1 MVEPQSEAKGLTF
14 SWTKN
19 TDLPRWVLADG
30 KRLRQILLN
39 LLANAVRFTEA
50 GGMVRLEASWAD
62 GHVNFDV
69 IDTGVGVLPQDQ
81 QRIFLPFE
89 RGSAG
94 RQSGE
99 PGTGLG
105 LAISLQLSA
114 LMDGELTLVESS
126 NTGSVFR
133 LRLQLESVADPGV
146 RLAPPKQISGYS
158 GKRRKLL
165 IVDDHAVHRQM
176 LAGMLAP
183 LGFKLREAASGTE
196 SLDILQSYRPDA
208 ILLDITMDDMS
219 GWEVATNIRARGLT
233 SVPIIIVSANAFE
246 NDPELLEQFQCQAFL
261 VKPVS
266 DSQLLQALER
276 FLLIEW
282 KENERPS
289 VDIGPPVLS
298 VREKFPD
305 QVVSDLLKML
315 RLGHVKGL
323 LDLLED
329 TSIAHPDLL
338 ASCAQF
344 RIMVARFE
352 LEKMEQLLQHHMEAQ

>member
-1 MVEPQSEAKGLTF
+1 M
-14 SWTKN
+14 
-19 TDLPRWVLADG
+19 ADG
-30 KRLRQILLN
+30 YI
-39 LLANAVRFTEA
+39 
-50 GGMVRLEASWAD
+50 
-62 GHVNFDV
+62 NFDI
-69 IDTGVGVLPQDQ
+69 IDTGVGILPQDQ

-105 LAISLQLSA
+105 LAISLQLSV
-114 LMDGELTLVESS
+114 LMDGELMLVESS
-126 NTGSVFR
+126 NAGSVFR
-133 LRLQLESVADPGV
+133 LRLQLEPVADPGV
-146 RLAPPKQISGYS
+146 KLSPPKQISGYL
-158 GKRRKLL
+158 GNRRKLL

-183 LGFKLREAASGTE
+183 LCFKLREAASGTE

-219 GWEVATNIRARGLT
+219 GWEVATKIRAQGLL

>member
-1 MVEPQSEAKGLTF
+1 
-14 SWTKN
+14 
-19 TDLPRWVLADG
+19 
-30 KRLRQILLN
+30 
-39 LLANAVRFTEA
+39 
-50 GGMVRLEASWAD
+50 
-62 GHVNFDV
+62 
-69 IDTGVGVLPQDQ
+69 
-81 QRIFLPFE
+81 
-89 RGSAG
+89 
-94 RQSGE
+94 
-99 PGTGLG
+99 
-105 LAISLQLSA
+105 
-114 LMDGELTLVESS
+114 MDGELTLVESS

-246 NDPELLEQFQCQAFL
+246 NDPELLDQFQCQAFL

-266 DSQLLQALER
+266 DSQLLQTLEK
-276 FLLIEW
+276 FLAVEW
-282 KENERPS
+282 QENERPL
-289 VDIGPPVLS
+289 VDIVPPMRS
-298 VREKFPD
+298 VSEKFPD

-323 LDLLED
+323 LHLLED
-329 TSIAHPDLL
+329 ISSAHPDLS

-344 RIMVARFE
+344 QNMVARFE
-352 LEKMEQLLQHHMEAQ
+352 LEKMEQLLQHQMEAE